1 MNTGTIEASYWLRRA
16 GSSLSSIGDGSQL
29 SYRAQRTAGRL
40 KSPTAA
46 TDIYGSWSSQVWD
59 FGTEDQFPALKA
71 SDGDGN
77 LLPNQGMTLAGGL
90 TEGLRELAVIT
101 QGSELSPTFGV
112 STNNYVMTVSPG
124 TSSIDLTLRAYNPD
138 ARVKIV
144 EEGDPSVDYFAGK
157 GSSGQSDPI
166 PVDTTSVLVITVIDS
181 NDQIISYRIVLIVR
195 RDTPLCTTSLNT
207 YTDNDGVDQDEDIDK
222 DGDGLIEICDLEGL
236 YEMRYQP
243 DGAGYKTTAGATV
256 ISTGCPSIGGC
267 TGYELTRNLDFMGD
281 ASYRLASNKAIY
293 TVADYNDSDDEGWQP
308 VGSSSDT
315 FEAMFNGNG
324 YTISNLMINRGG
336 SDDNGVGLF
345 GYTGTEAEITNLGLL
360 NVNTTGTSSVGSLV
374 GVNGGTVRGSYATGD
389 ITGTGDRVG
398 GLVGS
403 NTLGTVA
410 SNYVASSVSGVNR
423 VGGLVGSNDEGSSIM
438 ASYAM
443 TQVEGSGNTIGGLS
457 GANSGDISDSYA
469 AAGTSSV
476 SGVNNVG
483 GLVGRNA
490 PLGTILNSY
499 TMASV
504 SGSSFIGGLA
514 GVNVGS
520 IDHSYWIQKTGSS
533 LSGIGEG
540 QQLSYEATQTAVA
553 LKLPTTN
560 TGIYSNWRALLW
572 DFGTSDQFPILKTSD
587 GNLLPGQ
594 GVGLRTLKVPTLAT
608 ELSPVFGDSTT
619 NYVITFFYA
628 NSSTQN
634 IVLELTAYDS
644 DATIELIKAGE
655 NINYFADKGSSSRSD
670 VILVDGNTVLNIT
683 VREANL
689 NTTSYRIEV
698 VAQQVVLP
706 PCIASLASALPDD
719 NDGISDEL
727 DIDKDNDGLIEICDM
742 EGLDEIRYQLDG
754 TGYTVSADA
763 VKIATGCPVGGCTGY
778 ELTRS
783 LDFMDAGSYRL
794 ASSSP
799 TYTVS
804 DYNDGDDEG
813 WEPIGAFPFSPFR
826 ATFDGNGYT
835 ISNLMINRKSADRIG
850 LFGHIQIGGTKIANL
865 GVLNVNIMGGYSTGG
880 LVGANSGGTV
890 INSYATGRVEGS
902 DTDIGGLVGI
912 NVGTNASITN
922 SYAAVSVVGPGN
934 AVDYMGGLTAQND
947 GMITNSYATG
957 SVGGGDRRGGLV
969 GQNNFSRFILGSIRN
984 SYATGLVAGS
994 GSNVG
999 GLVGWNIDDAK
1010 INHSYWLSGSA
1021 SSGGNNVPAN
1031 TSRTV
1036 MELTSPTTPTMMIY
1050 TGWSTDDW
1058 DFGTSNQ
1065 FPALKYAEECVKPE
1079 ITTVKSIAGQPIC
1092 GTLLPHQGMN
1102 IGDRDSGLRESLRE
1116 LEIAGVRTTSSQIFG
1131 ISTNNYVVTIFLRE
1145 GITTNSIVLRLK
1157 AYNPDARI
1165 QIFIDGDF
1173 STDYFEGKR
1182 SGDESLPIVVGANT
1196 KLIIRVS
1203 EPDTDYAI
1211 TFAVEEPPAPESIQL
1226 RIKVFLEGPLQ

>member
-1 MNTGTIEASYWLRRA
+1 M
-16 GSSLSSIGDGSQL
+16 
-29 SYRAQRTAGRL
+29 
-40 KSPTAA
+40 K
-46 TDIYGSWSSQVWD
+46 
-59 FGTEDQFPALKA
+59 
-71 SDGDGN
+71 
-77 LLPNQGMTLAGGL
+77 
-90 TEGLRELAVIT
+90 
-101 QGSELSPTFGV
+101 
-112 STNNYVMTVSPG
+112 
-124 TSSIDLTLRAYNPD
+124 AYNPN
-138 ARVKIV
+138 ARIRLTNR
-144 EEGDPSVDYFAGK
+144 EDGIGGNNYFAGR
-157 GSSGQSDPI
+157 GSSGRSDAI
-166 PVDTTSVLVITVIDS
+166 TIREGTVLDITVVGTNTTTSYTVLARQISLPRCTVNFPD
-181 NDQIISYRIVLIVR
+181 
-195 RDTPLCTTSLNT
+195 
-207 YTDNDGVDQDEDIDK
+207 DNDGVGADSDVDRDN
-222 DGDGLIEICDLEGL
+222 DGLIEICDLEGL
-236 YEMRYQP
+236 DAMRYQT
-243 DGAGYKTTAGATV
+243 DGTGYRA
-256 ISTGCPSIGGC
+256 STNVSAVTIGCPSIGGC
-267 TGYELTRNLDFMGD
+267 KGYELARSLDFMD
-281 ASYRLASNKAIY
+281 NASYRTTSNKAIY
-293 TVADYNDSDDEGWQP
+293 TVADYSDSDDEGWQP
-308 VGSSSDT
+308 IGSSSDT

-336 SDDNGVGLF
+336 SDGNGVGLF
-345 GYTGTEAEITNLGLL
+345 GYTGTDAQITNLGLL
-360 NVNTTGTSSVGSLV
+360 NVNTTGTSSVGGLV
-374 GVNGGTVRGSYATGD
+374 GMNGGTIRDSYATGD
-389 ITGTGDRVG
+389 ITGTDDRVG

-410 SNYVASSVSGVNR
+410 SSYVASFVSGVNR
-423 VGGLVGSNDEGSSIM
+423 VGGLVGSNDDNSSIM

-443 TQVEGSGNTIGGLS
+443 AEVEGSGNAIGGLS
-457 GANSGDISDSYA
+457 GANSGDISDSYV

-476 SGVNNVG
+476 SGSSRVG

-490 PLGTILNSY
+490 PAGTITNSY
-499 TMASV
+499 TLAAV
-504 SGSSFIGGLA
+504 SGDSLVGGLIGQNA
-514 GVNVGS
+514 SGS
-520 IDHSYWIQKTGSS
+520 IIAQSYWTREAGSS
-533 LSGIGEG
+533 ISGIGEG
-540 QQLSYEATQTAVA
+540 QQLSYQATQTAMA

-628 NSSTQN
+628 NSNTQN

-655 NINYFADKGSSSRSD
+655 NIDYFADKGSSSRSD
-670 VILVDGNTVLNIT
+670 VILVDGNTVLDIT

-689 NTTSYRIEV
+689 DTTSYRIEV

-727 DIDKDNDGLIEICDM
+727 DIDKDNDGLIEICDV

-799 TYTVS
+799 TYTVA
-804 DYNDGDDEG
+804 DYNDSDDKG
-813 WEPIGAFPFSPFR
+813 WEPIGTLFSPFR

-902 DTDIGGLVGI
+902 DTDIGGLVGM
-912 NVGTNASITN
+912 NGGTDASITN
-922 SYAAVSVVGPGN
+922 SYAAVSIVGPGN

-957 SVGGGDRRGGLV
+957 SVGGGGRRGGLV

-984 SYATGLVAGS
+984 SYATGLVTGS

-999 GLVGWNIDDAK
+999 GLVGWNIDDAE

-1021 SSGGNNVPAN
+1021 SGGGNNVPAN
-1031 TSRTV
+1031 TSRTA
-1036 MELTSPTTPTMMIY
+1036 MQFTSPTTPTMMIY

-1116 LEIAGVRTTSSQIFG
+1116 LEIANINLVPTFGV
-1131 ISTNNYVVTIFLRE
+1131 STNNYVVQLSLPR
-1145 GITTNSIVLRLK
+1145 GMTTRSIVLRLT

-1165 QIFIDGDF
+1165 QIFIDGDL
-1173 STDYFEGKR
+1173 STDYFAGKR

-1203 EPDTDYAI
+1203 EPDTDYMI